1 MDGIDPT
8 SSAGKVEA
16 SNEISRLRQSVAE
29 VQAPEDGDLDWHKLA
44 EMSGKLGDLLTEAN
58 RLPEAIQAY
67 QEATDAYGN
76 LPDAGEMAEHFARKV
91 VAGVNELWKR
101 PAERL
106 DLLIAKLERQQRQV
120 LTVGDSPM
128 EAAEIAF

>member
-1 MDGIDPT
+1 MDGIDPKG
-8 SSAGKVEA
+8 SGRKVEA
-16 SNEISRLRQSVAE
+16 SGEIARLRQSVAE
-29 VQAPEDGDLDWHKLA
+29 CQAVEGSDLDWHKLA
-44 EMSGKLGDLLTEAN
+44 ELSGKLGDLLAEAN

-106 DLLIAKLERQQRQV
+106 
-120 LTVGDSPM
+120 
-128 EAAEIAF
+128 